1 MKHVTLLT
9 AIGLTA
15 ISSAQVNY
23 LEPPTNVSFRLG
35 YVYPVDSAMR
45 DIAGSY
51 IGVGVD
57 FVTDI
62 RLLQDA
68 TTMLSFDWMGKS
80 GSGAKGN
87 AFPILLNQRF
97 YMKGSEPERRD
108 YFQVGVG
115 IAIVDLTSTKT
126 VLAGRIG
133 VGRELGDA
141 LFGELNFNYSDGAN
155 GARATALGF
164 YLGYKF

>member
-9 AIGLTA
+9 AIGLAA

-35 YVYPVDSAMR
+35 YVYPVDATMR
-45 DIAGSY
+45 DIAASY
-51 IGVGVD
+51 IGVGAD

-68 TTMLSFDWMGKS
+68 TTMLSIDWMGKS

-97 YMKGSEPERRD
+97 YLDGKDPEHRD
-108 YFQVGVG
+108 YFQIGAGV
-115 IAIVDLTSTKT
+115 AIVDLTSTKT
-126 VLAGRIG
+126 VLAGRVG

-141 LFGELNFNYSDGAN
+141 LFGEINFFYSDGAN